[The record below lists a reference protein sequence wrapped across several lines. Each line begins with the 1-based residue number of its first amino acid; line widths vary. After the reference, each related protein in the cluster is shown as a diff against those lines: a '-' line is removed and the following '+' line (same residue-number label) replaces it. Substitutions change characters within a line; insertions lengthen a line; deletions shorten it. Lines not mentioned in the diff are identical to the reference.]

1 MQNAKQISVPLVNK
15 PGKLAQLLTALAK
28 EKVHLTALSVMDSK
42 ERSTLRFVPED
53 FDVSRRALEAMNI
66 RFEVTEILLIDVPN
80 QSGAL
85 RHVCEKLAAE
95 HLNIDYVYGSCASS
109 GSKKGAQAVLKVND
123 LAKAQRVLG
132 EASVNGRVQPK
143 PVRRRPTVRRR

>member
-28 EKVHLTALSVMDSK
+28 EKAHFTALSVMDSK

-53 FDVSRRALEAMNI
+53 FELSRWTLEAMNI
-66 RFEVTEILLIDVPN
+66 RFDVTEVLLIDVPS

-95 HLNIDYVYGSCASS
+95 HLNIDYVYGSCAAS
-109 GSKKGAQAVLKVND
+109 GSKKGAQAVIKVND

-132 EASVNGRVQPK
+132 EVSVNGRTQPK
-143 PVRRRPTVRRR
+143 PVRRRPAIRRR